1 MTDMHTLILS
11 TVEQQAVLVH
21 LDAQYRRLSDIHI
34 DKEVLKG
41 LLLTL
46 THEKVV
52 PLLQVQARIMLRHL
66 RLQHALLDA
75 DMTGLEERVIRGGY
89 DGQLNDAWRAL
100 DADSMV
106 LADVIRRLWEMLV

>member
-1 MTDMHTLILS
+1 MTELHTLILS
-11 TVEQQAVLVH
+11 TVEQHCVLIH
-21 LDAQYRRLSDIHI
+21 LDTQYRRLSDIHI

-52 PLLQVQARIMLRHL
+52 PLLVVQVRIMLRHL
-66 RLQHALLDA
+66 RSQHALLDA

-89 DGQLNDAWRAL
+89 DGELNSAWRVL
-100 DADSMV
+100 DADSVV